1 MDLAPLLELQ
11 RLDTSIDQARHA
23 RRVLPAMVA
32 HDAAVAALDAARAE
46 AEIRRRRQFECQS
59 ELDAIERESG
69 ELDAQRA
76 RLDKQMKTIIAPRE
90 AEALQ
95 HEIQLLVDRR
105 DALDD
110 RGLELLE
117 ESASLDGEIADLAG
131 RVASAEAT
139 VGECATA
146 RRRAEEEADLQLADL
161 ASQREVLAATV
172 GPDRL
177 ADYENRR
184 RQFGGVAVVII
195 ERGSCTGCHMEV
207 SVSELDAM
215 KRLPPDEAA
224 ECPNCA
230 RLVVR

>member
-23 RRVLPAMVA
+23 RRALP
-32 HDAAVAALDAARAE
+32 AAVAHEAAVSALDAVRAE
-46 AEIRRRRQFECQS
+46 TASRRQRQAECQR

-76 RLDKQMKTIIAPRE
+76 RLDKQMKTIISPRE

-95 HEIQLLVDRR
+95 HEIQLLIDRR

-117 ESASLDGEIADLAG
+117 ESAALDGEITALAG
-131 RVASAEAT
+131 RAAGAEVAVNEA
-139 VGECATA
+139 ATE
-146 RRRAEEEADLQLADL
+146 RQRAEDEADRHLADL
-161 ASQREVLAATV
+161 ASQRESRAADI
-172 GPDRL
+172 GAELL

-184 RQFGGVAVVII
+184 RQFGGVAVVAI

-215 KRLPPDEAA
+215 KRLPADVAA